1 MNYELRTNKGM
12 TLTETTI
19 VVGVMA
25 LLTALSLPAVR
36 TFFSS
41 MATAGNTRSLISAAL
56 SSARAIAAKE
66 QRYAGIRF
74 QKAYDPRGVLDA
86 PQYMIF
92 IVYEEPKNM
101 NNLTVGFR
109 AIEGIQPIRLS
120 DEVGVMDLNLGS
132 TSPNQVVDN
141 DSKINDSWELTDT
154 TAFSIIFSPSGKL
167 VVHNVRV
174 RNRNGE
180 QDSTA
185 NNGNTSNDD
194 IFNKKAQVDS
204 GIGMFYQ
211 DDYCGGSLNIYPNL
225 GLWEEP
231 SRNSFIIY
239 DKTEFNKIDI
249 NKRWTNCLAQLA
261 QKRIYISPYTGTIVN
276 SGQ

>member
-1 MNYELRTNKGM
+1 M
-12 TLTETTI
+12 
-19 VVGVMA
+19 VGVMA

-74 QKAYDPRGVLDA
+74 QKDIYGH
-86 PQYMIF
+86 QYIIF
-92 IVYEEPKNM
+92 IVYDFDKTGLEN
-101 NNLTVGFR
+101 GFR
-109 AIEGIQPIRLS
+109 AVEGIQPIRLS
-120 DEVGVMDLNLGS
+120 DDVGIMDLMIVERIYVGIILR
-132 TSPNQVVDN
+132 
-141 DSKINDSWELTDT
+141 LTDKVIDKDT
-154 TAFSIIFSPSGKL
+154 MISSQRDLTDATSFSIIFSPSGKL
-167 VVHNVRV
+167 VMHEVQV
-174 RNRNGE
+174 RNRDGIP
-180 QDSTA
+180 DSTGEL
-185 NNGNTSNDD
+185 NKNSYDD
-194 IFNKKAQVDS
+194 VFNKKVRVDT
-204 GIGMFYQ
+204 GLAMFYQ
-211 DDYCGGSLNIYPNL
+211 DDYFDASWSPYAGSDFGL
-225 GLWEEP
+225 GPEL